1 MNKRGPLVFLT
12 LLVTCGVVA
21 IVTLFAT
28 GTIGK
33 EKSSSNSSNENVDH
47 PATTLSSNAEDSST
61 SQDNVIASPRLQYR
75 SDPTNATLLTFH
87 ILQVTDIHLGEA
99 PDTDWGPEQDRKTW
113 SVLDAVINAET
124 PDLIVL
130 SGDQLTA
137 NNVDANATVYY
148 QALADHLNR
157 HNVPWAMTFGNHDDS
172 DLERDGTTY
181 PAKTSREELLRTHQ
195 QYRLSL
201 SQRGP
206 INVTGVSNYWL
217 DVYLPDNQDD
227 HGEKSVLGAKIVFF
241 DSGGGSIETQVDQSQ
256 IQWFS
261 ETKPPHHHSQDSSP
275 TDVPV
280 VAFQHIPSTIEQFRY
295 RDGQCSGLSEDDGV
309 APLTYDAGIV
319 EVLRDAGNVQF
330 LAVGHDHG
338 NGYCCHHGNSTLHLC
353 YGRHS
358 GYGGYGG
365 WDKGARVYRLLVDAT
380 SRQFLGW
387 SSHVRLES
395 GEIVDEYD
403 PMQMSVKRI

>member
-1 MNKRGPLVFLT
+1 MT
-12 LLVTCGVVA
+12 LLVTCGVVTIIA
-21 IVTLFAT
+21 LFAT
-28 GTIGK
+28 DTIGT
-33 EKSSSNSSNENVDH
+33 EKSSSESSSPV
-47 PATTLSSNAEDSST
+47 
-61 SQDNVIASPRLQYR
+61 SQDEDVTMASSPRLQFHPD
-75 SDPTNATLLTFH
+75 STDPTALTFR

-113 SVLDAVINAET
+113 SVLDAVINAEN

-148 QALADHLNR
+148 EALADHLNQY
-157 HNVPWAMTFGNHDDS
+157 NVPWAMTFGNHDDS
-172 DLERDGTTY
+172 DLEKDGTTY

-195 QYRLSL
+195 RYRLSL

-206 INVTGVSNYWL
+206 VNITGVSNYWL
-217 DVYLPDNQDD
+217 DVHLPDDE
-227 HGEKSVLGAKIVFF
+227 GEESVGAKMVFF
-241 DSGGGSIETQVDQSQ
+241 DSGGGSIEKQVDQSQ
-256 IQWFS
+256 IQWFL
-261 ETKPPHHHSQDSSP
+261 ETKPSHQASSP
-275 TDVPV
+275 TIPI
-280 VAFQHIPSTIEQFRY
+280 VAFQHIPSTIEQFQY

-319 EVLRDAGNVQF
+319 EVLMDEGNVQF

-338 NGYCCHHGNSTLHLC
+338 NGYCCHHSNSTLHLC
-353 YGRHS
+353 YDRHS

-365 WDKGARVYRLLVDAT
+365 WDKGARVYRLLVDGA
-380 SRQFLGW
+380 SRRYLGW

-395 GEIVDEYD
+395 GEIVDEYE
-403 PMQMSVKRI
+403 PIQM